1 MKKASILILLITLMV
16 MTLSSCFIGSSECK
30 FDNRRVFVHY
40 PWTYINDF
48 SAAASGDTVAAYY
61 TDGDFIFT
69 NDPECVDCYK
79 LVVQ

>member
-1 MKKASILILLITLMV
+1 MKKASTLILLCVV

-48 SAAASGDTVAAYY
+48 SAASSGDTVMARY
-61 TDGDFIFT
+61 TDCGFIFT
-69 NDPECVDCYK
+69 NDPKCADCYK